1 MADPTHDAATIPVV
15 AILGTD
21 ALLAARPATPVQLA
35 HACLSAG
42 YTEVYPASWGDELIA
57 ARSLEVVRARGRE
70 PAILCACP
78 FVAER
83 LLKVGDELAP
93 FIVPF
98 VSPPV
103 AAALYLR
110 AIYGEDGVHI
120 TYIGACPSGADPAI
134 DLQLTPGDLLIAL
147 RDRGIELSQQ
157 PRVFNA
163 IIPPDRRRYYSLPGG
178 APSSEWLERE
188 GGGRRLTV
196 LDGDDPTADL
206 AQQLIAEGPVLIDPA
221 PCMGCVCSG
230 ASASASVAAMR
241 QLVATIE
248 PPHATSS
255 VVDTS
260 IALELALDSPYA
272 LVRVDEGGEPR
283 GETAVETEVDAHP
296 EAHDGTL
303 REMWVQ
309 ERDEGGEEYVDLD
322 IAPADDLGDETL
334 GERIE
339 LAVEMTEAQVEIR
352 KEQGVADLGDLRR
365 HELVP
370 WEEDL
375 PSWNGDTVAPA
386 EQDERAEQEPA
397 DDTPQ
402 PLPGP
407 TGEADAPAA
416 GEATVESTGSQ
427 APLPASENGQRHTPR
442 PRRVTPA
449 SVRRLALHTPVVRTE
464 EGRTLPRAY
473 VVQRRAVTTEAGATE
488 IVESTVVATSVADE
502 QETTERELPLDTSIE
517 PATLT
522 VEVADDAERPAAAT
536 DAATEDEPEPVAE
549 APVDATVQAEP
560 VTAAATEVP
569 PAEELSVG
577 QPSLEEPSI
586 EEPSIEEPSIEEP
599 SIQEPSIEEPPPPR
613 PAAPSFRSVV
623 VPIPSDRPRP
633 IPPPPLKDRSPL
645 AWALLGIAAIALSVV
660 VIRMLS
666 SEQEAQRADRDTTTT
681 PPVAQPLPATGTADS
696 VTVTSDSA
704 SISAA
709 PVSSDTTL
717 ADTGAARDSAIR
729 DSVARDSVAARDSV
743 GVAGTLPDTSVRRA
757 DSAAVPRRPDMAPGA
772 SRRRM
777 MGSRRGVTPRQV
789 PPLTPDQRRRRFDS
803 LARIVDS
810 LVPVSPPARPPR

>member
-1 MADPTHDAATIPVV
+1 V
-15 AILGTD
+15 
-21 ALLAARPATPVQLA
+21 
-35 HACLSAG
+35 
-42 YTEVYPASWGDELIA
+42 
-57 ARSLEVVRARGRE
+57 
-70 PAILCACP
+70 
-78 FVAER
+78 
-83 LLKVGDELAP
+83 
-93 FIVPF
+93 
-98 VSPPV
+98 
-103 AAALYLR
+103 
-110 AIYGEDGVHI
+110 DG
-120 TYIGACPSGADPAI
+120 
-134 DLQLTPGDLLIAL
+134 
-147 RDRGIELSQQ
+147 
-157 PRVFNA
+157 
-163 IIPPDRRRYYSLPGG
+163 
-178 APSSEWLERE
+178 
-188 GGGRRLTV
+188 
-196 LDGDDPTADL
+196 
-206 AQQLIAEGPVLIDPA
+206 
-221 PCMGCVCSG
+221 
-230 ASASASVAAMR
+230 
-241 QLVATIE
+241 
-248 PPHATSS
+248 
-255 VVDTS
+255 
-260 IALELALDSPYA
+260 
-272 LVRVDEGGEPR
+272 
-283 GETAVETEVDAHP
+283 
-296 EAHDGTL
+296 
-303 REMWVQ
+303 
-309 ERDEGGEEYVDLD
+309 D
-322 IAPADDLGDETL
+322 IAPADERGDETI
-334 GERIE
+334 GERID
-339 LAVEMTEAQVEIR
+339 LAVEMAEAQVEIR
-352 KEQGVADLGDLRR
+352 KEQGVADLGDLGDLRR

-386 EQDERAEQEPA
+386 EQHEHAEQEPA

-473 VVQRRAVTTEAGATE
+473 VVQRRAVATEAGATE
-488 IVESTVVATSVADE
+488 IVESTVVATSVADA

-522 VEVADDAERPAAAT
+522 AEVADDAERAAAAT

-549 APVDATVQAEP
+549 APVDVTVQAEP
-560 VTAAATEVP
+560 VIAVAATEVP
-569 PAEELSVG
+569 PVEEPPVG
-577 QPSLEEPSI
+577 QASLDEPSI
-586 EEPSIEEPSIEEP
+586 EEPSIEEPSIE
-599 SIQEPSIEEPPPPR
+599 EPSIEEPPPPR

-666 SEQEAQRADRDTTTT
+666 SEQEAQRAERDTTTT
-681 PPVAQPLPATGTADS
+681 PPVARPLPATGTADS

-743 GVAGTLPDTSVRRA
+743 GLAGTLPDTSARRA
-757 DSAAVPRRPDMAPGA
+757 DSAAAPGRPDMVPGA

-777 MGSRRGVTPRQV
+777 MGPRRGVAPPQV

-810 LVPVSPPARPPR
+810 LVPVPPSARPPR